1 LYKLNLN
8 QMSNKTVNLT
18 AEELDFIQKGTQEF
32 TKIKINLGD
41 LELKKQGFISQ
52 AEKIMEA
59 FANNEKVLIEKYGEN
74 SVINMQTGE
83 VKQKEN

>member
-74 SVINMQTGE
+74 AVINMQTGE

>member
-1 LYKLNLN
+1 
-8 QMSNKTVNLT
+8 MANKTVTLT
-18 AEELDFIQKGTQEF
+18 AEELDFIKKGTQEF

-52 AEKIMEA
+52 AEKIMES

-74 SVINMQTGE
+74 AVINMQTGE
-83 VKQKEN
+83 VKQKED

>member
-1 LYKLNLN
+1 
-8 QMSNKTVNLT
+8 MSNKTVNLT

-74 SVINMQTGE
+74 AVINMQTGE

>member
-1 LYKLNLN
+1 MANE
-8 QMSNKTVNLT
+8 TVNLT

-59 FANNEKVLIEKYGEN
+59 FANNEKILIEKYGEN
-74 SVINMQTGE
+74 AVINMQTGE
-83 VKQKEN
+83 VKQKEKQ

>member
-1 LYKLNLN
+1 
-8 QMSNKTVNLT
+8 MANLT

-41 LELKKQGFISQ
+41 LELKKQGLISQ

-59 FANNEKVLIEKYGEN
+59 FANNEKILIEKYGEN
-74 SVINMQTGE
+74 AVINMQTGE
-83 VKQKEN
+83 VKQKEDGKN